1 MRPILL
7 TLLTLTTA
15 CSLPKDDTGAAA
27 FTPTAGEWRW
37 DGSGYQTDTC
47 NAEATL
53 PTDTLDAT
61 LWDLTL
67 TDDGFALDNPA
78 WTADPIRCTLEG
90 TAASCTTELVTAAQW
105 PEGSD
110 GDGEPDATYTTTGT
124 IVATFSDAE
133 ESAIELT
140 STMTC
145 EGSDCVAHA
154 AAAGRVTPC
163 ETSLTGRFILAN

>member
-15 CSLPKDDTGAAA
+15 CSGDKDDTGATA

-37 DGSGYQTDTC
+37 DGSEYQTDTC

-53 PTDTLDAT
+53 PTATLDAT

-67 TDDGFALDNPA
+67 TEDGFELDNAA

-90 TAASCTTELVTAAQW
+90 TAASCTTELITAAQW
-105 PEGSD
+105 PDESN

-124 IVATFSDAE
+124 IDATFSNSE
-133 ESAIELT
+133 ESAIELA

-145 EGSDCVAHA
+145 EGADCDAHA

-163 ETSLTGRFILAN
+163 ETSLTGQFILAN

>member
-1 MRPILL
+1 MRPMIL
-7 TLLTLTTA
+7 TLVALTTA
-15 CSLPKDDTGAAA
+15 CSDDKNDTGAA

-37 DGSGYQTDTC
+37 DGSEYQTDTC
-47 NAEATL
+47 NAEAAL
-53 PTDTLDAT
+53 PSDTLDAT

-67 TDDGFALDNPA
+67 TDDGFELDNAA

-105 PEGSD
+105 PDESDNDEG
-110 GDGEPDATYTTTGT
+110 PDATYTTTGT
-124 IVATFSDAE
+124 IVATFNNAE
-133 ESAIELT
+133 ESAIELA

-145 EGSDCVAHA
+145 EGTDCDAHA

>member
-1 MRPILL
+1 MRPMIL
-7 TLLTLTTA
+7 TLVALTTA
-15 CSLPKDDTGAAA
+15 CSDDKDDTGAA

-37 DGSGYQTDTC
+37 DGSEYQTDTC
-47 NAEATL
+47 NAEAAL

-67 TDDGFALDNPA
+67 TDDGFELDNAA

-105 PEGSD
+105 PDESD
-110 GDGEPDATYTTTGT
+110 GDEGPDATYTTTGT
-124 IVATFSDAE
+124 IVAAFSTAE
-133 ESAIELT
+133 ESTIELA

-145 EGSDCVAHA
+145 EGSDCDAHA